1 MSEQTYELRFEYF
14 NEENA
19 TLFFQKITDF
29 LLSIDKLNNSLVSV
43 FGIEIDINIQIKSI
57 EKGSIRIWIA
67 EKLNKISDDDIKH
80 YISNPREL
88 LADLLIKSK
97 KMILEKIQ
105 DKKCQDIPKE
115 YKNIIEKSDLK
126 DFGYNNNETK
136 SKVDINSIQR
146 LIRNYKQDLECFG
159 KLGFELQKIAKTN
172 KKIYFLNEQQA
183 TLLLTYMK
191 NSESVRNAK
200 KVLVF
205 AFYKMK
211 EKLKNLEQEQEK
223 ARFKTLS
230 DENQRLN
237 SLNHHQ
243 KIGYKSQLAQQKE
256 KYENKIK
263 ALKYDLDHKNEL
275 SFKRKLSQK
284 ELLELRKILARDY
297 GMICIKEWE
306 MSLFAEKIGKDTVFE
321 AVLNKL
327 EKELKYWKNYDEFEE
342 KWKKILRK

>member
-1 MSEQTYELRFEYF
+1 MNDLVYSL
-14 NEENA
+14 NGG
-19 TLFFQKITDF
+19 LVTD
-29 LLSIDKLNNSLVSV
+29 
-43 FGIEIDINIQIKSI
+43 Q
-57 EKGSIRIWIA
+57 
-67 EKLNKISDDDIKH
+67 NKISTI
-80 YISNPREL
+80 
-88 LADLLIKSK
+88 
-97 KMILEKIQ
+97 
-105 DKKCQDIPKE
+105 
-115 YKNIIEKSDLK
+115 
-126 DFGYNNNETK
+126 

-159 KLGFELQKIAKTN
+159 ELGFELQKIAKTN

-205 AFYKMK
+205 AFYQMK
-211 EKLKNLEQEQEK
+211 EKLRSLEQEQEK
-223 ARFKTLS
+223 ARFKSLS
-230 DENQRLN
+230 DENLRLN

-243 KIGYKSQLAQQKE
+243 KIGYKSQLKQQKE
-256 KYENKIK
+256 HYENKIK
-263 ALKYDLDHKNEL
+263 ALQYDLENKKEL
-275 SFKRKLSQK
+275 SFKRKLSK
-284 ELLELRKILARDY
+284 EELLELRKILARDY

-342 KWKKILRK
+342 KWRKILRR